1 MKRIAYTTMSLLAL
15 LAVTASC
22 DDGRLYADRL
32 IIPEEGRV
40 VKLTATLEGLDTWS
54 DGYSIVLAGFE
65 DGSDYTVIAKSVQ
78 AADDGTVDITMS
90 GVAEEVTTLEV
101 CAINRIRKRA
111 INRIRK
117 RVATYYELD
126 CSTLGDDTI
135 RIDAGRL
142 DVGMFATIQQDIFD
156 RTCTGCHGEG
166 RWLDLSAGASH
177 ATLVN
182 QPSTVFEGRTRVL
195 PGSAAE
201 SVLYTILTTSESA
214 GLGTDHQ
221 TQFTLSEEQFAL
233 IGDWIDD
240 GAKE

>member
-1 MKRIAYTTMSLLAL
+1 MKHFASTTAGLLAL
-15 LAVTASC
+15 LALAASC

-32 IIPEEGRV
+32 ILPEEGRV
-40 VKLTATLEGLDTWS
+40 VRLTATLDGLDTWA
-54 DGYSIVLAGFE
+54 DGYSVVLAGFGE
-65 DGSDYTVIAKSVQ
+65 GSDYAVIAKSVQ

-101 CAINRIRKRA
+101 CAINRIRKR
-111 INRIRK
+111 
-117 RVATYYELD
+117 VATYYELD
-126 CSTLGDDTI
+126 CSTLSDDTL

-177 ATLVN
+177 ATLVG

-195 PGSAAE
+195 PGHAAE
-201 SVLYTILTTSESA
+201 SVLYTILTTDESA
-214 GLGTDHQ
+214 NLATDHQ
-221 TQFTLSEEQFAL
+221 TQFTLSDEQFAL
-233 IGDWIDD
+233 IEDWIDG
-240 GAKE
+240 GAGE

>member
-1 MKRIAYTTMSLLAL
+1 MKHFASTTAGLLAL
-15 LAVTASC
+15 LALAASC

-32 IIPEEGRV
+32 ILPEEGRV
-40 VKLTATLEGLDTWS
+40 VRLTATLDGLDTWA
-54 DGYSIVLAGFE
+54 DGYSVVLAGFGE
-65 DGSDYTVIAKSVQ
+65 GSDYAVIAKSVQ

-90 GVAEEVTTLEV
+90 GVAEEVTALEV
-101 CAINRIRKRA
+101 CA

-126 CSTLGDDTI
+126 CSTLSDDTL

-177 ATLVN
+177 ATLVG

-195 PGSAAE
+195 PGHAAE
-201 SVLYTILTTSESA
+201 SVLYTILTTDESA
-214 GLGTDHQ
+214 NLATDHQ
-221 TQFTLSEEQFAL
+221 TQFTLSDEQFAL
-233 IGDWIDD
+233 IEDWIDG
-240 GAKE
+240 GAGE

>member
-1 MKRIAYTTMSLLAL
+1 MKHFASTIAGLLAL
-15 LAVTASC
+15 LALAASC

-32 IIPEEGRV
+32 ILPEEGRV
-40 VKLTATLEGLDTWS
+40 VRLTATLDGLDTWA
-54 DGYSIVLAGFE
+54 DGYSVVLAGFGE
-65 DGSDYTVIAKSVQ
+65 GSDYAVIAKSVQ

-101 CAINRIRKRA
+101 CAINRIRKR
-111 INRIRK
+111 
-117 RVATYYELD
+117 VATYYELD
-126 CSTLGDDTI
+126 CSTLADDTL

-177 ATLVN
+177 ATLVG

-195 PGSAAE
+195 PGHAAE
-201 SVLYTILTTSESA
+201 SVLYTILTTDESA
-214 GLGTDHQ
+214 NLATDHQ
-221 TQFTLSEEQFAL
+221 TQFTLSDEQFAL
-233 IGDWIDD
+233 IEDWIDG
-240 GAKE
+240 GAGE

>member
-101 CAINRIRKRA
+101 CAINRIRKR
-111 INRIRK
+111 
-117 RVATYYELD
+117 VATYYELD

-166 RWLDLSAGASH
+166 RWLDLSAGTSYQ
-177 ATLVN
+177 TLVG

-214 GLGTDHQ
+214 DLGTDHQ

>member
-101 CAINRIRKRA
+101 CAINRIRKR
-111 INRIRK
+111 
-117 RVATYYELD
+117 VATYYELD
-126 CSTLGDDTI
+126 CSTLADDTL

-166 RWLDLSAGASH
+166 RWLDLSAGTSYQ
-177 ATLVN
+177 TLVG

>member
-1 MKRIAYTTMSLLAL
+1 MKHFASTTAGLLAL
-15 LAVTASC
+15 LALAASC

-32 IIPEEGRV
+32 ILPEEGRV
-40 VKLTATLEGLDTWS
+40 VRLTATLDGLETWA
-54 DGYSIVLAGFE
+54 DGYSVVLAGFGE
-65 DGSDYTVIAKSVQ
+65 GSDYAVIAKSVQ

-101 CAINRIRKRA
+101 CAINRIRKR
-111 INRIRK
+111 
-117 RVATYYELD
+117 VATYYELD
-126 CSTLGDDTI
+126 CSTLSDDTL

-177 ATLVN
+177 ATLVG

-195 PGSAAE
+195 PGHAAE
-201 SVLYTILTTSESA
+201 SVLYTILTTDESA
-214 GLGTDHQ
+214 NLATDHQ
-221 TQFTLSEEQFAL
+221 TQFTLSDEQFAL
-233 IGDWIDD
+233 IEDWIDG
-240 GAKE
+240 GAGE

>member
-1 MKRIAYTTMSLLAL
+1 MKRIAYTTMGLLAL

-101 CAINRIRKRA
+101 CAINRIRKR
-111 INRIRK
+111 
-117 RVATYYELD
+117 VATYYELD

-166 RWLDLSAGASH
+166 RWLDLSAGTSSP
-177 ATLVN
+177 TPVG
-182 QPSTVFEGRTRVL
+182 QPSTVCEGRTRVL
-195 PGSAAE
+195 HGSAAE

-214 GLGTDHQ
+214 DLGTDHQ

>member
-1 MKRIAYTTMSLLAL
+1 MKRIAYTTMGLLAL

-101 CAINRIRKRA
+101 CAINRIRKR
-111 INRIRK
+111 
-117 RVATYYELD
+117 VATYYELD

-166 RWLDLSAGASH
+166 RWLDLSAGTSYQ
-177 ATLVN
+177 TLVG

-195 PGSAAE
+195 PGNAAE

-214 GLGTDHQ
+214 DLGTDHQ

>member
-1 MKRIAYTTMSLLAL
+1 MKHFASTTAGLLAL
-15 LAVTASC
+15 LALAASC

-32 IIPEEGRV
+32 ILPEEGRV
-40 VKLTATLEGLDTWS
+40 VRLTATLDGLDTWT
-54 DGYSIVLAGFE
+54 DGYSVVLAGFGE
-65 DGSDYTVIAKSVQ
+65 GSDYAVIAKSVQ

-101 CAINRIRKRA
+101 CAINRIRKR
-111 INRIRK
+111 
-117 RVATYYELD
+117 VATYYELD
-126 CSTLGDDTI
+126 CSTLSDDTL

-177 ATLVN
+177 ATLVG

-195 PGSAAE
+195 PGHAAE
-201 SVLYTILTTSESA
+201 SVLYTILTTDESA
-214 GLGTDHQ
+214 GLATDHR
-221 TQFTLSEEQFAL
+221 TQFTLSDEQFAL
-233 IGDWIDD
+233 IEDWIDG
-240 GAKE
+240 GAGE

>member
-1 MKRIAYTTMSLLAL
+1 MKHFASTTVGLLAL
-15 LAVTASC
+15 LALAASC

-32 IIPEEGRV
+32 ILPEEGRV
-40 VKLTATLEGLDTWS
+40 VRLTATLDGLDTWA
-54 DGYSIVLAGFE
+54 DGYSVVLAGFE
-65 DGSDYTVIAKSVQ
+65 EGSDYTVIAKSVQ

-101 CAINRIRKRA
+101 CAINRIRKR
-111 INRIRK
+111 
-117 RVATYYELD
+117 VATYYELD
-126 CSTLGDDTI
+126 CSTLSDDTI

-195 PGSAAE
+195 PGNVAE
-201 SVLYTILTTSESA
+201 SVLYTILTTDESA
-214 GLGTDHQ
+214 DLGTDHR
-221 TQFTLSEEQFAL
+221 TQFTLSDEQFAL
-233 IGDWIDD
+233 IEDWIDG
-240 GAKE
+240 GAGE

>member
-1 MKRIAYTTMSLLAL
+1 MKHFASTTAGLLAL
-15 LAVTASC
+15 LALAASC

-32 IIPEEGRV
+32 ILPEEGRV
-40 VKLTATLEGLDTWS
+40 VRLTATLDGLDTWA
-54 DGYSIVLAGFE
+54 DGYSVVLAGFGE
-65 DGSDYTVIAKSVQ
+65 GSDYAVIAKSVQ

-101 CAINRIRKRA
+101 CAINRIRKR
-111 INRIRK
+111 
-117 RVATYYELD
+117 VATYYELD
-126 CSTLGDDTI
+126 CSTLADDTL

-177 ATLVN
+177 ATLVG

-195 PGSAAE
+195 PGHAAE
-201 SVLYTILTTSESA
+201 SVLYTILTTDESA
-214 GLGTDHQ
+214 NLATDHQ
-221 TQFTLSEEQFAL
+221 TQFTLSDEQFAL
-233 IGDWIDD
+233 IDDWIDG
-240 GAKE
+240 GAGE

>member
-1 MKRIAYTTMSLLAL
+1 MKRIAYTTMGLLAL

-101 CAINRIRKRA
+101 CAINRIRKR
-111 INRIRK
+111 
-117 RVATYYELD
+117 VATYYELD

-177 ATLVN
+177 ATLVG

-214 GLGTDHQ
+214 DLGTDHQ

>member
-101 CAINRIRKRA
+101 CAINRIRKR
-111 INRIRK
+111 
-117 RVATYYELD
+117 VATYYELD
-126 CSTLGDDTI
+126 CSTLADDTL

-177 ATLVN
+177 ATLVG

-195 PGSAAE
+195 PGHAAE
-201 SVLYTILTTSESA
+201 SVLYTILTTDESA
-214 GLGTDHQ
+214 NLATDHQ
-221 TQFTLSEEQFAL
+221 TQFTLSDEQFAL
-233 IGDWIDD
+233 IEDWIDG
-240 GAKE
+240 GAGE

>member
-101 CAINRIRKRA
+101 CAINRIRKR
-111 INRIRK
+111 
-117 RVATYYELD
+117 VATYYELD
-126 CSTLGDDTI
+126 CSTLADDTL

-166 RWLDLSAGASH
+166 RWLDLSAGTSYQ
-177 ATLVN
+177 TLVG

-214 GLGTDHQ
+214 DLGTDHQ

>member
-1 MKRIAYTTMSLLAL
+1 MKHFASTTAGLLAL
-15 LAVTASC
+15 LALAASC

-32 IIPEEGRV
+32 ILPEEGRV
-40 VKLTATLEGLDTWS
+40 VRLTATLDGLDTWA
-54 DGYSIVLAGFE
+54 DGYSVVLAGFGE
-65 DGSDYTVIAKSVQ
+65 GSDYAVIAKSVQ

-101 CAINRIRKRA
+101 CAINRIRKR
-111 INRIRK
+111 
-117 RVATYYELD
+117 VATYYELD
-126 CSTLGDDTI
+126 CSTLGDDTL

-177 ATLVN
+177 ATLVG

-195 PGSAAE
+195 PGHAAE
-201 SVLYTILTTSESA
+201 SVLYTILTTDESA
-214 GLGTDHQ
+214 NLATDHQ
-221 TQFTLSEEQFAL
+221 TQFTLSDEQFAL
-233 IGDWIDD
+233 IEDWIDG
-240 GAKE
+240 GAGE

>member
-1 MKRIAYTTMSLLAL
+1 MKHFASTTAGLLAL
-15 LAVTASC
+15 LALAASC

-32 IIPEEGRV
+32 ILPEEGRV
-40 VKLTATLEGLDTWS
+40 VRLTATLDGLETWA
-54 DGYSIVLAGFE
+54 DGYSVVLAGFGE
-65 DGSDYTVIAKSVQ
+65 GSDYAVIAKSVQ

-101 CAINRIRKRA
+101 CA

-177 ATLVN
+177 ATLVG

-195 PGSAAE
+195 PGHAAE
-201 SVLYTILTTSESA
+201 SVLYTILTTDESA
-214 GLGTDHQ
+214 NLATDHQ
-221 TQFTLSEEQFAL
+221 TQFTLSDEQFAL
-233 IGDWIDD
+233 IEDWIDG
-240 GAKE
+240 GAGE

>member
-1 MKRIAYTTMSLLAL
+1 MKRIAYTTMGLLAL

-65 DGSDYTVIAKSVQ
+65 DGSDYTAIAKSVQ
-78 AADDGTVDITMS
+78 AAADGTVDITMS
-90 GVAEEVTTLEV
+90 GVSEEVTTLEL
-101 CAINRIRKRA
+101 CA

-126 CSTLGDDTI
+126 CSTMSDDTI
-135 RIDAGRL
+135 RMDAGTL

-156 RTCTGCHGEG
+156 RTCTG
-166 RWLDLSAGASH
+166 
-177 ATLVN
+177 
-182 QPSTVFEGRTRVL
+182 
-195 PGSAAE
+195 AAE
-201 SVLYTILTTSESA
+201 SVLYTILTTDESA
-214 GLGTDHQ
+214 NLGTDHQ

>member
-1 MKRIAYTTMSLLAL
+1 MKHFASTTAGLLAL
-15 LAVTASC
+15 LALAASC

-32 IIPEEGRV
+32 ILPEEGRV
-40 VKLTATLEGLDTWS
+40 VRLTATLDGLETWA
-54 DGYSIVLAGFE
+54 DGYSVVLAGFGE
-65 DGSDYTVIAKSVQ
+65 GSDYAVIAKSVQ

-101 CAINRIRKRA
+101 CAINRIRKR
-111 INRIRK
+111 
-117 RVATYYELD
+117 VATYYELD
-126 CSTLGDDTI
+126 CSTLADDTL

-177 ATLVN
+177 ATLVG

-195 PGSAAE
+195 PGHAAE
-201 SVLYTILTTSESA
+201 SVLYTILTTDESA
-214 GLGTDHQ
+214 NLATDHR
-221 TQFTLSEEQFAL
+221 TQFTLSDEQFAL
-233 IGDWIDD
+233 IEDWIDG
-240 GAKE
+240 GAGE

>member
-1 MKRIAYTTMSLLAL
+1 MKRIAYTTMGLLAL

-101 CAINRIRKRA
+101 CAINRIRKRPHSVMIPSA
-111 INRIRK
+111 SMPAGWTWGCLPLSSRTSSTAPAP
-117 RVATYYELD
+117 VAT
-126 CSTLGDDTI
+126 
-135 RIDAGRL
+135 AKA
-142 DVGMFATIQQDIFD
+142 VGWT
-156 RTCTGCHGEG
+156 
-166 RWLDLSAGASH
+166 
-177 ATLVN
+177 
-182 QPSTVFEGRTRVL
+182 
-195 PGSAAE
+195 
-201 SVLYTILTTSESA
+201 
-214 GLGTDHQ
+214 
-221 TQFTLSEEQFAL
+221 
-233 IGDWIDD
+233 
-240 GAKE
+240 

>member
-1 MKRIAYTTMSLLAL
+1 MKHFASTTAGLLAL
-15 LAVTASC
+15 LALAASC

-32 IIPEEGRV
+32 ILPEEGRV
-40 VKLTATLEGLDTWS
+40 VRLTATLDGLDTWA
-54 DGYSIVLAGFE
+54 DGYSVVLAGFGE
-65 DGSDYTVIAKSVQ
+65 GSDYAVIAKSVQ

-101 CAINRIRKRA
+101 CAINRIRKR
-111 INRIRK
+111 
-117 RVATYYELD
+117 VATYYELD
-126 CSTLGDDTI
+126 CSTLADDTL

-177 ATLVN
+177 ATLVG

-195 PGSAAE
+195 PGHAAE
-201 SVLYTILTTSESA
+201 SVLYTILTTDESA
-214 GLGTDHQ
+214 NLATDHQ
-221 TQFTLSEEQFAL
+221 TQFTLSDEQFAL

>member
-1 MKRIAYTTMSLLAL
+1 MSLLAL

-101 CAINRIRKRA
+101 CAINRIRKR
-111 INRIRK
+111 
-117 RVATYYELD
+117 VATYYELD

-166 RWLDLSAGASH
+166 RWLDLSAGTSYQ
-177 ATLVN
+177 TLVG

-214 GLGTDHQ
+214 DLGTDHQ

>member
-1 MKRIAYTTMSLLAL
+1 MKRIAYTTMGLLAL

-54 DGYSIVLAGFE
+54 DGYSIV
-65 DGSDYTVIAKSVQ
+65 
-78 AADDGTVDITMS
+78 DDGTVDITMS

-101 CAINRIRKRA
+101 CA

-166 RWLDLSAGASH
+166 RWLDLSAGTSYQ
-177 ATLVN
+177 TLVG

-214 GLGTDHQ
+214 DLGTDHQ

>member
-1 MKRIAYTTMSLLAL
+1 MKRIAYTTMGLLAL

-65 DGSDYTVIAKSVQ
+65 DGSDYTAIAKSVQ
-78 AADDGTVDITMS
+78 AAADGTVDITMS
-90 GVAEEVTTLEV
+90 GVSEEVTTLEL
-101 CAINRIRKRA
+101 CA

-126 CSTLGDDTI
+126 CSTMSDDTI
-135 RIDAGRL
+135 RMDAGTL

-166 RWLDLSAGASH
+166 RWLDLSAGA
-177 ATLVN
+177 TD
-182 QPSTVFEGRTRVL
+182 
-195 PGSAAE
+195 
-201 SVLYTILTTSESA
+201 ESA
-214 GLGTDHQ
+214 DLGTDHQ

>member
-1 MKRIAYTTMSLLAL
+1 MKHFASTTAGLLAL
-15 LAVTASC
+15 LALAASC

-32 IIPEEGRV
+32 ILPEEGRV
-40 VKLTATLEGLDTWS
+40 VRLTATLDGLDTWA
-54 DGYSIVLAGFE
+54 DGYSVVLAGFGE
-65 DGSDYTVIAKSVQ
+65 GSDYAVIAKSVQ

-101 CAINRIRKRA
+101 CAINRIRKR
-111 INRIRK
+111 
-117 RVATYYELD
+117 VATYYELD
-126 CSTLGDDTI
+126 CSTLADDTL

-177 ATLVN
+177 RTLVN

-195 PGSAAE
+195 PGHAAE
-201 SVLYTILTTSESA
+201 SVLYTILTTDESA
-214 GLGTDHQ
+214 NLGTDHQ

>member
-1 MKRIAYTTMSLLAL
+1 MKRIAYTTMGLLAL

-101 CAINRIRKRA
+101 CAINRIRKR
-111 INRIRK
+111 
-117 RVATYYELD
+117 VATYYELD

-166 RWLDLSAGASH
+166 RWLDLSAGTSYQ
-177 ATLVN
+177 TLVG

-195 PGSAAE
+195 PYNAAE

-214 GLGTDHQ
+214 DLGTDHQ

>member
-1 MKRIAYTTMSLLAL
+1 MKHFASTTAGLLAL
-15 LAVTASC
+15 LALAASC

-32 IIPEEGRV
+32 ILPEEGRV
-40 VKLTATLEGLDTWS
+40 VRLTATLDGLETWA
-54 DGYSIVLAGFE
+54 DGYSVVLAGFGE
-65 DGSDYTVIAKSVQ
+65 GSDYAVIAKSVQ

-101 CAINRIRKRA
+101 CAINRIRKR
-111 INRIRK
+111 
-117 RVATYYELD
+117 VATYYELD
-126 CSTLGDDTI
+126 CSTLADDTL

-177 ATLVN
+177 ATLVG

-195 PGSAAE
+195 PGHAAE
-201 SVLYTILTTSESA
+201 SVLYTILTTAESA
-214 GLGTDHQ
+214 GLATDHQ
-221 TQFTLSEEQFAL
+221 TQFTLSDEQFAL
-233 IGDWIDD
+233 IEDWIDG
-240 GAKE
+240 GAGE

>member
-1 MKRIAYTTMSLLAL
+1 MKHFASTTAGLLAL
-15 LAVTASC
+15 LALAASC

-32 IIPEEGRV
+32 ILPEEGRV
-40 VKLTATLEGLDTWS
+40 VRLTATLDGLDTWA
-54 DGYSIVLAGFE
+54 DGYSVVLAGFGE
-65 DGSDYTVIAKSVQ
+65 GSDYAVIAKSVQ

-101 CAINRIRKRA
+101 CAINRIRKR
-111 INRIRK
+111 
-117 RVATYYELD
+117 VATYYELD
-126 CSTLGDDTI
+126 CSTLADDTL

-177 ATLVN
+177 ATLVG

-195 PGSAAE
+195 PGHAAE
-201 SVLYTILTTSESA
+201 SVLYTILTTDESA
-214 GLGTDHQ
+214 GLATDHR
-221 TQFTLSEEQFAL
+221 TQFTLSDEQFAL
-233 IGDWIDD
+233 IEDWIDG
-240 GAKE
+240 GAGE

>member
-1 MKRIAYTTMSLLAL
+1 MKHFASTTAGLLAL
-15 LAVTASC
+15 LALAASC

-32 IIPEEGRV
+32 ILPEEGRV
-40 VKLTATLEGLDTWS
+40 VRLTATLDGLDTWA
-54 DGYSIVLAGFE
+54 DGYSVVLAGFGE
-65 DGSDYTVIAKSVQ
+65 GSDYAVIAKSVQ

-101 CAINRIRKRA
+101 CAINRIRKR
-111 INRIRK
+111 
-117 RVATYYELD
+117 VATYYELD
-126 CSTLGDDTI
+126 CSTLADDTL

-177 ATLVN
+177 RTLVG

-195 PGSAAE
+195 PGHADE
-201 SVLYTILTTSESA
+201 SVLYTILTTDESA
-214 GLGTDHQ
+214 NLGTDHQ
-221 TQFTLSEEQFAL
+221 TQFTLSEEQFTL
-233 IGDWIDD
+233 IEDWIDD

>member
-1 MKRIAYTTMSLLAL
+1 MKHFASTTAGLLAL
-15 LAVTASC
+15 LALAASC

-32 IIPEEGRV
+32 ILPEEGRV
-40 VKLTATLEGLDTWS
+40 VRLTATLDGLETWA
-54 DGYSIVLAGFE
+54 LAGFGE
-65 DGSDYTVIAKSVQ
+65 GSDYAVIAKSVQ

-101 CAINRIRKRA
+101 CAINRIRKR
-111 INRIRK
+111 
-117 RVATYYELD
+117 VATYYELD
-126 CSTLGDDTI
+126 CSTLADDTL

-177 ATLVN
+177 ATLVG

-195 PGSAAE
+195 PGHAAE
-201 SVLYTILTTSESA
+201 SVLYTILTTDESA
-214 GLGTDHQ
+214 NLATDHQ
-221 TQFTLSEEQFAL
+221 TQFTLSDEQFAL
-233 IGDWIDD
+233 IEDWIDG
-240 GAKE
+240 GAGE

>member
-1 MKRIAYTTMSLLAL
+1 MKHFASTTAGLLAL
-15 LAVTASC
+15 LALAASC

-32 IIPEEGRV
+32 ILPEEGRV
-40 VKLTATLEGLDTWS
+40 VRLTATLDGLETWA
-54 DGYSIVLAGFE
+54 DGYSVVLAGFGE
-65 DGSDYTVIAKSVQ
+65 GSDYAVIAKSVQ

-101 CAINRIRKRA
+101 CAINRIRKR
-111 INRIRK
+111 
-117 RVATYYELD
+117 VATYYELD
-126 CSTLGDDTI
+126 CSTLADDTL

-177 ATLVN
+177 RTLVG

-195 PGSAAE
+195 PGHADE
-201 SVLYTILTTSESA
+201 SVLYTILTTDESA
-214 GLGTDHQ
+214 NLGTDHQ
-221 TQFTLSEEQFAL
+221 TQFTLSEEQFTL
-233 IGDWIDD
+233 IEDWIDD

>member
-1 MKRIAYTTMSLLAL
+1 MKHFASTTAGLLAL
-15 LAVTASC
+15 LALAASC

-32 IIPEEGRV
+32 ILPEEGRV
-40 VKLTATLEGLDTWS
+40 VRLTATLDGLDTWA
-54 DGYSIVLAGFE
+54 DGYSVVLAGFGE
-65 DGSDYTVIAKSVQ
+65 GSDYAVIAKSVQ

-101 CAINRIRKRA
+101 CAINRIRKR
-111 INRIRK
+111 
-117 RVATYYELD
+117 VATYYELD
-126 CSTLGDDTI
+126 CSTLADDTL

-177 ATLVN
+177 ATLVG

-195 PGSAAE
+195 PGHAAE
-201 SVLYTILTTSESA
+201 SVLYTILTTDESA
-214 GLGTDHQ
+214 NLATDHR
-221 TQFTLSEEQFAL
+221 TQFTLSDEQFAL
-233 IGDWIDD
+233 IEDWIDG
-240 GAKE
+240 GAGE

>member
-1 MKRIAYTTMSLLAL
+1 MKHFASTTAGLLAL
-15 LAVTASC
+15 LALAASC

-32 IIPEEGRV
+32 ILPEEGRV
-40 VKLTATLEGLDTWS
+40 VRLTATLDGLDTWA
-54 DGYSIVLAGFE
+54 DGYSVVLAGFGE
-65 DGSDYTVIAKSVQ
+65 GSDYAVIAKSVQ

-101 CAINRIRKRA
+101 CAINRIRKR
-111 INRIRK
+111 
-117 RVATYYELD
+117 VATYYELD
-126 CSTLGDDTI
+126 CSTLADDTL

-177 ATLVN
+177 ATLVG

-195 PGSAAE
+195 PGHAAE
-201 SVLYTILTTSESA
+201 SVLYTILTTDESA
-214 GLGTDHQ
+214 GLGTDHR
-221 TQFTLSEEQFAL
+221 TQFTLSDEQFAL
-233 IGDWIDD
+233 IEDWIDG
-240 GAKE
+240 GAGE